1 MGQAHASTT
10 MARTDSLVI
19 RRSVENMDVFP
30 AAAMEGFSAVRNVT
44 REPVQIHGIDAVLRT
59 AMNSQRPGK

>member
-1 MGQAHASTT
+1 
-10 MARTDSLVI
+10 
-19 RRSVENMDVFP
+19 MDVFP